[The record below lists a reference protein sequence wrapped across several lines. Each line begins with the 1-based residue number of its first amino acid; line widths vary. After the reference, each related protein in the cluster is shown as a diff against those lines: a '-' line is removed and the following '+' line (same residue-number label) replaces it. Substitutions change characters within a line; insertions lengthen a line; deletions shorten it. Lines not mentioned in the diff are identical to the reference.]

1 MKQKRNCLKIVS
13 NPTNNTLAFYKMSKE
28 RWLLVPS
35 TSELSRKEYTEA
47 TIKEN
52 ASKIVSY
59 INTVYNIGNQGV
71 DIYFEGTQS
80 DYQTLVAVINNQFPG
95 CNLQCMIQKTL
106 IAVMG
111 KCNCGKTVLIEEL
124 TKQKGSQFQ
133 QTVVDGTV
141 VYTDESGAT
150 IWYEVPGIDLGIE
163 NVNAARARFEKLA
176 EQGLTNLVYCLS
188 TSKIESLEEEFMEY
202 VQSEYPSIHILVVL
216 TQFVEEDSE
225 VFVDQLSTQL
235 NGVKV
240 IPVLA
245 RDVKLRDGVISAY
258 GVDDINSN
266 IFEGK

>member
-1 MKQKRNCLKIVS
+1 MKRNCLKIVS
-13 NPTNNTLAFYKMSKE
+13 NPTNNTLAFYKKSKE

-80 DYQTLVAVINNQFPG
+80 DYQTLVTVINDQFPESH
-95 CNLQCMIQKTL
+95 LQCIIQKAL
-106 IAVMG
+106 IAVVG
-111 KCNCGKTVLIEEL
+111 QCHSGKTVLIEEL
-124 TKQKGSQFQ
+124 NKHRGTQYQ
-133 QTVVDGTV
+133 QTVVDGIHI
-141 VYTDESGAT
+141 YTDESGST
-150 IWYEVPGIDLGIE
+150 VWYEIPGIDIGLE
-163 NVNAARARFEKLA
+163 NVNAAKSIFEQLA
-176 EQGLTNLVYCLS
+176 NNEGLTNLVYCLG
-188 TSKIESLEEEFMEY
+188 TSKIEPLEEEFITHIRDEH
-202 VQSEYPSIHILVVL
+202 PSIHILVVL
-216 TQFVEEDSE
+216 TQFKEADSE

-235 NGVKV
+235 NGIKV

-245 RDVKLRDGVISAY
+245 RDIRIRNGVISAY
-258 GVDDINSN
+258 GIDGVDSY